1 VAPAVLL
8 IGLVFLYPIVQVIR
22 YSFYAGSTSALT
34 YVGTANYR
42 NVVHDPGLHPLA
54 AQQPQ
59 AAAHRAG
66 DDGAGAG
73 HRADAQRRRAR
84 LAPVPGDRLPAVLL
98 PATAIGLTFSYL
110 LAAQRRAQHAA
121 A

>member
-42 NVVHDPGLHPLA
+42 NVVHGPVFIHSLLNNLKLLLTVPVMTVLA
-54 AQQPQ
+54 LAIALMLNAGVRGWRQY
-59 AAAHRAG
+59 RAIV
-66 DDGAGAG
+66 
-73 HRADAQRRRAR
+73 
-84 LAPVPGDRLPAVLL
+84 LLPYIL
-98 PATAIGLTFSYL
+98 PATAIGLTFAYL